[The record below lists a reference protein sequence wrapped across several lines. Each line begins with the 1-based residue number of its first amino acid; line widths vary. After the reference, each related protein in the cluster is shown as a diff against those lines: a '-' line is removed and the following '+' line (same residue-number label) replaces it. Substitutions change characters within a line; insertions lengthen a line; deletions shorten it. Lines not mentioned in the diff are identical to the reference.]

1 MSEKR
6 REGSDGLAPFQSDGP
21 PLSIS
26 HWVYVLEVISLIYGP
41 SLKGRKV
48 TINKPGEPTEQ
59 EEDSFLPDEI
69 AYTVKK

>member
-6 REGSDGLAPFQSDGP
+6 REGSDGLAPF
-21 PLSIS
+21 S
-26 HWVYVLEVISLIYGP
+26 HWAYVLEVISLIYGNNP
-41 SLKGRKV
+41 QEGQE
-48 TINKPGEPTEQ
+48 EPTEQ

>member
-6 REGSDGLAPFQSDGP
+6 PEGTDGLAPFQSDGP

-26 HWVYVLEVISLIYGP
+26 HWVYVLEVISLIYGNNP
-41 SLKGRKV
+41 QEV
-48 TINKPGEPTEQ
+48 QEEPTEQ